1 MKPHIAAAG
10 RFKEVFVVFGVV
22 SVVVEG
28 KGSWG
33 GGPK

>member
-10 RFKEVFVVFGVV
+10 RFKEVFVVFGV

-28 KGSWG
+28 KGSG
-33 GGPK
+33 GGLK